1 MSKSSDNLVVKGLE
15 EMAFAGQV
23 AQVAREEVIESAAE
37 ISGGSA
43 VVGAAIAMDEVAATL
58 KEKSE

>member
-1 MSKSSDNLVVKGLE
+1 
-15 EMAFAGQV
+15 MAFAGQV
-23 AQVAREEVIESAAE
+23 SQLAREETMESAAE

-43 VVGAAIAMDEVAATL
+43 VVGAALVMDEVAATL